1 MKVQTFIAKGTGMTA
16 VDIAEMFNDVCE
28 QWDVESNITSD
39 DVKMFGQM
47 FVNKEASLREE
58 YIDYSEEDF
67 VDARSDLIMDIMTK
81 NLKRGDLVKAITES
95 RGW

>member
-1 MKVQTFIAKGTGMTA
+1 MSEQKFVSKNSGMTA
-16 VDIAEMFNDVCE
+16 TEIAEMFNDECE
-28 QWDVESNITSD
+28 SHDVESNITSD

-47 FVNKEASLREE
+47 FVNKDASLREE
-58 YIDYSEEDF
+58 YVGYSEEDF